1 MILLTGFDTG
11 YRRRPRQ
18 KGYDV
23 DSQQE
28 KELTLRDLLNI
39 YQRRRKIV
47 ITVVLSLFAIA
58 ATYCMLCTRRYEATG
73 VVQLQKDNSDA
84 MGLGSLMSSAAGGA
98 SDALDANIDL
108 QTQANILQSDTL
120 AIRTID
126 SLRMEDTYD
135 FKPHFSSLGWLLG
148 LFSAGGKAVDIPGAP
163 LENSPVRRHRAL
175 KVFSKNLTVKPVS
188 GTRLIDITYNNPDPK
203 LAAAVVNTLT
213 KELSDY
219 TFQTRFDAT
228 NATSK
233 WLSDQMGDLRKSSE
247 ELQAKVVNLQRES
260 GVYSLG
266 ATDPQGRE
274 QAYSGVLDRLQQST
288 VALTAAEQN
297 RILKGA
303 IARAAENGDAEM
315 LSGLAGNSMAS
326 SSQAANS
333 SLSLLQGLRQQEA
346 TQQAALQEAETKY
359 GSSYPKLAELRGNIA
374 GLQHSI
380 QQEVGRIRERAKSD
394 YAVAVQTETNTRT
407 QYDGAKKQADVL
419 NNKAIDYTIAR
430 EEAEQSRSLY
440 DDLLKK
446 LNEAGV
452 LAGLQSSNITIVDPG
467 RVPAKPIKP
476 NVPIYLLVSLCAGFI
491 LGTCGALLVDT
502 LDNKINNVT
511 DLEGVFGRT
520 VMGVLPEVAN
530 EKEGIL
536 LVDAPESTYVEAL
549 RSLRTA
555 VLLSQGD
562 APPKTILVTSSLAAE
577 GKSTSAINLAAALAQ
592 MGRKTLL
599 VDTDLR
605 RGKVRRRLHL
615 AKHDGLSNLLAGQ
628 AKTPEIQFLEEIPNL
643 FVVTAGS
650 KTPNPS
656 ELLGSKAMQDWLERW
671 KSEYDFVVLDSA
683 PVLPVTDSVTLNMLV
698 DVTLLLSR
706 VGVTEKPQIAR
717 SYNMLT
723 RGGEHFVGLVLNGLQ
738 MGDSSYYGYYGYRK
752 HAYPYG
758 NETADAS

>member
-1 MILLTGFDTG
+1 M
-11 YRRRPRQ
+11 
-18 KGYDV
+18 
-23 DSQQE
+23 DSQLD
-28 KELTLRDLLNI
+28 KELTLRDLLII
-39 YQRRRKIV
+39 YQQRRKIV
-47 ITVVLSLFAIA
+47 ITAVISLFALA
-58 ATYCMLCTRRYEATG
+58 ATYCIVCTRRYEATG
-73 VVQLQKDNSDA
+73 IVQLQKDNSDA
-84 MGLGSLMSSAAGGA
+84 MGLDSLMSSAAGGA

-126 SLRMEDTYD
+126 SLRMENTYD
-135 FKPHFSSLGWLLG
+135 FRPHFSPLDWLAER
-148 LFSAGGKAVDIPGAP
+148 FFDGGKSADVPGAG
-163 LENSPVRRHRAL
+163 LENSPVRRQRAL

-188 GTRLIDITYNNPDPK
+188 GTRLIEIDYNNPDPQ
-203 LAAAVVNTLT
+203 LAAAVVNTLA
-213 KELSDY
+213 KELSNY

-228 NATSK
+228 NAASK
-233 WLSDQMGDLRKSSE
+233 WLRDQMGDLRKGSE
-247 ELQAKVVNLQRES
+247 ELQEKVVNLQRES

-266 ATDPQGRE
+266 TSDAQGRE

-288 VALTAAEQN
+288 MALTAAEQN

-303 IARAAENGDAEM
+303 IAHAAENGDAEM
-315 LSGLAGNSMAS
+315 LSGLAGNGLAS
-326 SSQAANS
+326 SPQASNGSFA
-333 SLSLLQGLRQQEA
+333 LLQGLRQQEA
-346 TQQAALQEAETKY
+346 TQQAALQEAEAKF

-374 GLQHSI
+374 GLDHSI

-394 YAVAVQTETNTRT
+394 YDVAVQTESNTRA
-407 QYDGAKKQADVL
+407 QYSEAKKQADVL

-452 LAGLQSSNITIVDPG
+452 LSGLQSSNVTVVDPG
-467 RVPAKPIKP
+467 RVPSKPVKP
-476 NVPIYLLVSLCAGFI
+476 NIPLYLLIALCAGFI
-491 LGTCGALLVDT
+491 VGTCGALLVDT

-511 DLEGVFGRT
+511 DLEGVFGKT
-520 VMGVLPEVAN
+520 VMGVLPQVAN
-530 EKEGIL
+530 EKEAIL
-536 LVDAPESTYVEAL
+536 LADAPESTYVEAM

-555 VLLSQGD
+555 VLLSQSD

-592 MGRKTLL
+592 MDCKTLL

-605 RGKVRRRLHL
+605 RGTIRRRLHL
-615 AKHDGLSNLLAGQ
+615 PKYEGLSNLLAGQ
-628 AKTPEIQFLEEIPNL
+628 AKTPAIQSVAGIPNL
-643 FVVTAGS
+643 YVVAAGS

-656 ELLGSKAMQDWLERW
+656 ELLASKAMRDWLERW
-671 KSEYDFVVLDSA
+671 KSEYDFVLLDSA
-683 PVLPVTDSVTLNMLV
+683 PVLPVTDSVTLNTLV

-706 VGVTEKPQIAR
+706 IGVTEKPQITR

-723 RGGEHFVGLVLNGLQ
+723 RGGKHFVGLVLNGLRT
-738 MGDSSYYGYYGYRK
+738 GDSSYYGYYGYRK

-758 NETADAS
+758 KETADAA

>member
-1 MILLTGFDTG
+1 L
-11 YRRRPRQ
+11 
-18 KGYDV
+18 
-23 DSQQE
+23 DSQLE
-28 KELTLRDLLNI
+28 RELTLRDLLII

-47 ITVVLSLFAIA
+47 ITVVVSLFALA
-58 ATYCMLCTRRYEATG
+58 ATYCIVCTRRYEATG
-73 VVQLQKDNSDA
+73 IVQLQKDNSDA
-84 MGLGSLMSSAAGGA
+84 MGLNSLMSSAAGGA

-135 FKPHFSSLGWLLG
+135 FKPHFSVLGWLAG
-148 LFSAGGKAVDIPGAP
+148 LFSAGEKAVDVPVAG
-163 LENSPVRRHRAL
+163 LENSPVRRQRAL
-175 KVFSKNLTVKPVS
+175 KTFSGNLTVKPVS
-188 GTRLIDITYNNPDPK
+188 GTRLIEIAYNNPDPK

-228 NATSK
+228 NAASK
-233 WLSDQMGDLRKSSE
+233 WLSDQMGDLRKTSE
-247 ELQAKVVNLQRES
+247 ELQEKVVNLQRES

-266 ATDPQGRE
+266 TSDAQGRE

-288 VALTAAEQN
+288 MSLTAAEQN
-297 RILKGA
+297 LILKGA
-303 IARAAENGDAEM
+303 IAHAAENGDAEM
-315 LSGLAGNSMAS
+315 LSGLAGNGMVS
-326 SSQAANS
+326 SPQAANS
-333 SLSLLQGLRQQEA
+333 SLALLQGLRQQEA
-346 TQQAALQEAETKY
+346 TQQAALQEAEAKF

-374 GLQHSI
+374 GLDRSI
-380 QQEVGRIRERAKSD
+380 QQEVGRIRERAQSD
-394 YAVAVQTETNTRT
+394 YAVAVQTESNTRA
-407 QYDGAKKQADVL
+407 QYTEAKKQADVL

-452 LAGLQSSNITIVDPG
+452 LSGLQSSNVTVVDPG
-467 RVPAKPIKP
+467 RVSAKPVKP
-476 NVPIYLLVSLCAGFI
+476 NVPLYLLIAVCAGFV
-491 LGTCGALLVDT
+491 LGTCGALLVDA
-502 LDNKINNVT
+502 LDNKVNSVS
-511 DLEGVFGRT
+511 DLEGVFGLT

-530 EKEGIL
+530 KKEGIL
-536 LVDAPESTYVEAL
+536 LVDAPGSTYVEAL

-555 VLLSQGD
+555 VLLSQSG
-562 APPKTILVTSSLAAE
+562 APPKTILVTSSLASE

-605 RGKVRRRLHL
+605 RGMIRRRLHL
-615 AKHDGLSNLLAGQ
+615 AKHEGLSNLLAGQ
-628 AKTPEIQFLEEIPNL
+628 VKTPDIQSLTEIPNL
-643 FVVTAGS
+643 YVVAAGS

-656 ELLGSKAMQDWLERW
+656 EILGSRAMQDWLECW

-683 PVLPVTDSVTLNMLV
+683 PVLPVTDSVTLNSLV

-706 VGVTEKPQIAR
+706 VGITEKPQIAR
-717 SYNMLT
+717 SYNMLA
-723 RGGEHFVGLVLNGLQ
+723 RGGKHFVGLVLNGLHI
-738 MGDSSYYGYYGYRK
+738 GDSSYYGYYGYRK
-752 HAYPYG
+752 HAYPDG
-758 NETADAS
+758 KETADAA

>member
-1 MILLTGFDTG
+1 M
-11 YRRRPRQ
+11 
-18 KGYDV
+18 
-23 DSQQE
+23 DSQPTG
-28 KELTLRDLLNI
+28 ELTLRDLLNI

-47 ITVVLSLFAIA
+47 IVVVISLFALA
-58 ATYCMLCTRRYEATG
+58 ATYCIVCTRRYEAAG
-73 VVQLQKDNSDA
+73 IVQLQKDNSDA
-84 MGLGSLMSSAAGGA
+84 MGLDSIMSSAAGGA

-108 QTQANILQSDTL
+108 QTQANILESDTL

-135 FKPHFSSLGWLLG
+135 FKQHFSPLGWLAG
-148 LFSAGGKAVDIPGAP
+148 LFSAGERTVDVSGTG
-163 LENSPVRRHRAL
+163 LENSPVRRQRAL

-188 GTRLIDITYNNPDPK
+188 GTRLIEIAYNNPDPK

-228 NATSK
+228 NAASK

-260 GVYSLG
+260 GVYSMG
-266 ATDPQGRE
+266 TIDAQGKE

-288 VALTAAEQN
+288 MALTAAEQN

-303 IARAAENGDAEM
+303 IARAAENGNAEM
-315 LSGLAGNSMAS
+315 LSGLAGNGMGS
-326 SSQAANS
+326 SPQGANS
-333 SLSLLQGLRQQEA
+333 SLALLQGLRQQQA
-346 TQQAALQEAETKY
+346 TQQAALQEAEAKF

-374 GLQHSI
+374 GLDRSI
-380 QQEVGRIRERAKSD
+380 QQEIGRIRERAKSD
-394 YAVAVQTETNTRT
+394 YSVAVQTESSTRA
-407 QYDGAKKQADVL
+407 QYTEAKKRADVL
-419 NNKAIDYTIAR
+419 NNKAIDYAIAR

-452 LAGLQSSNITIVDPG
+452 LSGLQSSNVTVVDPG

-476 NVPIYLLVSLCAGFI
+476 NVPLYLLIALCAGFI
-491 LGTCGALLVDT
+491 FGTFGALLVDT

-520 VMGVLPEVAN
+520 VMGVLPQVDN

-536 LVDAPESTYVEAL
+536 LVNAPESTYVEAL
-549 RSLRTA
+549 RSLRTT
-555 VLLSQGD
+555 VLLSQSD

-592 MGRKTLL
+592 LGRKTLL

-605 RGKVRRRLHL
+605 RGTLRRRLHL
-615 AKHDGLSNLLAGQ
+615 AKPEGLSNLLAGQ
-628 AKTPEIQFLEEIPNL
+628 VKTPEIQSLTKVPNL
-643 FVVTAGS
+643 YVMVAGS
-650 KTPNPS
+650 TTPSPS
-656 ELLGSKAMQDWLERW
+656 ELLASKAMQNWLERW

-683 PVLPVTDSVTLNMLV
+683 PVLPVTDSVTLNSLV

-706 VGVTEKPQIAR
+706 VGMTEKPQVVRAF
-717 SYNMLT
+717 NMLAC
-723 RGGEHFVGLVLNGLQ
+723 GGKHFVGLVLNGLH

-758 NETADAS
+758 KETADAA

>member
-1 MILLTGFDTG
+1 M
-11 YRRRPRQ
+11 
-18 KGYDV
+18 
-23 DSQQE
+23 DSQLD
-28 KELTLRDLLNI
+28 KELTLRDLLII
-39 YQRRRKIV
+39 YQQRRKIV
-47 ITVVLSLFAIA
+47 ITAVISLFALA
-58 ATYCMLCTRRYEATG
+58 ATYCIVCTRRYEATG
-73 VVQLQKDNSDA
+73 IVQLQKDNSDA
-84 MGLGSLMSSAAGGA
+84 MGLDSLMSSAAGGA

-126 SLRMEDTYD
+126 SLRMENTYD
-135 FKPHFSSLGWLLG
+135 FRPHFSPLDWLAE
-148 LFSAGGKAVDIPGAP
+148 LFFDGGKSADAPGAG
-163 LENSPVRRHRAL
+163 LENSPVRRQRAL

-188 GTRLIDITYNNPDPK
+188 GTRLIEIDYNNPDPQ
-203 LAAAVVNTLT
+203 LAAAVVNTLA
-213 KELSDY
+213 KELSNY

-228 NATSK
+228 NAASK
-233 WLSDQMGDLRKSSE
+233 WLRDQMGDLRKGSE
-247 ELQAKVVNLQRES
+247 DLQEKVVNLQRES

-266 ATDPQGRE
+266 TSDAQGRE

-288 VALTAAEQN
+288 MALTAAEQN

-303 IARAAENGDAEM
+303 IAHAAENGDAEM
-315 LSGLAGNSMAS
+315 LSGLAGNGLAS
-326 SSQAANS
+326 SPQASNGSFA
-333 SLSLLQGLRQQEA
+333 LLQGLRQQEA
-346 TQQAALQEAETKY
+346 TQQAALQEAESKF

-374 GLQHSI
+374 GLDHSI

-394 YAVAVQTETNTRT
+394 YDVAVQTESNTRA
-407 QYDGAKKQADVL
+407 QYTEAKKEADVL

-452 LAGLQSSNITIVDPG
+452 LSGLQSSNVTVVDPG
-467 RVPAKPIKP
+467 RVPSKPVKP
-476 NVPIYLLVSLCAGFI
+476 NIPLYLLIALCAGFI
-491 LGTCGALLVDT
+491 VGTCGALLVDT

-511 DLEGVFGRT
+511 DLEGVFGKT
-520 VMGVLPEVAN
+520 VMGVLPQVAN
-530 EKEGIL
+530 EKEAIL
-536 LVDAPESTYVEAL
+536 LADAPESTYVEAM

-555 VLLSQGD
+555 VLLSQSD

-592 MGRKTLL
+592 MDCKTLL

-605 RGKVRRRLHL
+605 RGTIRRRLHL
-615 AKHDGLSNLLAGQ
+615 PKYEGLSNLLAGQ
-628 AKTPEIQFLEEIPNL
+628 AKTPAIQSVAGIPNL
-643 FVVTAGS
+643 YVVAAGS

-656 ELLGSKAMQDWLERW
+656 ELLASKAMRDWLERW
-671 KSEYDFVVLDSA
+671 KSEYDFVLLDSA
-683 PVLPVTDSVTLNMLV
+683 PVLPVTDSVTLNTLV

-706 VGVTEKPQIAR
+706 IGVTEKPQITR

-723 RGGEHFVGLVLNGLQ
+723 RGGKHFVGLVLNGLRT
-738 MGDSSYYGYYGYRK
+738 GDSSYYGYYGYRK

-758 NETADAS
+758 KETADAA

>member
-1 MILLTGFDTG
+1 MAKDM
-11 YRRRPRQ
+11 
-18 KGYDV
+18 
-23 DSQQE
+23 
-28 KELTLRDLLNI
+28 TLRDLLGI

-47 ITVVLSLFAIA
+47 ITVVISLFALA
-58 ATYCMLCTRRYEATG
+58 AAYCTLCTRRYEATG
-73 VVQLQKDNSDA
+73 IVQLQKDNSDA
-84 MGLGSLMSSAAGGA
+84 MGLDSLMSSAAGGT

-120 AIRTID
+120 AIRTINA
-126 SLRMEDTYD
+126 LHMEGTYD
-135 FKPHFSSLGWLLG
+135 FKLRFSQVGWPAALFSS
-148 LFSAGGKAVDIPGAP
+148 SRNVVDVPGAS
-163 LENSPVRRHRAL
+163 LENSPGRRQRAL
-175 KVFSKNLTVKPVS
+175 KVFSNNLTVKPVS
-188 GTRLIDITYNNPDPK
+188 GTRLIEITYNNPDPR

-213 KELSDY
+213 QELSAY

-228 NATSK
+228 NAASK

-247 ELQAKVVNLQRES
+247 DLQAKVVNLERES

-266 ATDPQGRE
+266 TIDAQGRE

-288 VALTAAEQN
+288 LALTAAEQN

-303 IARAAENGDAEM
+303 IAHAAENGDAEM
-315 LSGLAGNSMAS
+315 LSGLAGNGMVSNP
-326 SSQAANS
+326 QAANS
-333 SLSLLQGLRQQEA
+333 SFALLQGLRQQEA
-346 TQQAALQEAETKY
+346 TQQAALQEAEAKF
-359 GSSYPKLAELRGNIA
+359 GSSYPKLAELRGNLA
-374 GLQHSI
+374 GLNRSI
-380 QQEVGRIRERAKSD
+380 QQEVGRIRERAQSD
-394 YAVAVQTETNTRT
+394 YAVAAQTESNTRA
-407 QYDGAKKQADVL
+407 QYTEAKEQADVL

-452 LAGLQSSNITIVDPG
+452 LSGLQSSNITVVDPG
-467 RVPAKPIKP
+467 RVPAKPVKP
-476 NVPIYLLVSLCAGFI
+476 NIPLYLLMALCAGFI
-491 LGTCGALLVDT
+491 FGTCGALLVDT

-520 VMGVLPEVAN
+520 VMGVLPEVTE
-530 EKEGIL
+530 EKEGFL
-536 LVDAPESTYVEAL
+536 LINAPESTYVEAL

-555 VLLSQGD
+555 VLLSQSD

-605 RGKVRRRLHL
+605 RGTIRRRLHL
-615 AKHDGLSNLLAGQ
+615 AKHEGLSNLLAGQ
-628 AKTPEIQFLEEIPNL
+628 VKTPEIQSLAEVPNL
-643 FVVTAGS
+643 HVVTAGS

-656 ELLGSKAMQDWLERW
+656 ELLASKAMQDWIEHW

-683 PVLPVTDSVTLNMLV
+683 PVLPVTDSVTLNTLV

-706 VGVTEKPQIAR
+706 VGLTEKPQIAR

-723 RGGEHFVGLVLNGLQ
+723 RGGEHFVGLVLNGLHK
-738 MGDSSYYGYYGYRK
+738 GDSSYYGYYGYRK

-758 NETADAS
+758 KETADAA

>member
-1 MILLTGFDTG
+1 L
-11 YRRRPRQ
+11 
-18 KGYDV
+18 
-23 DSQQE
+23 DSQPA

-47 ITVVLSLFAIA
+47 ITVVISLFAIA
-58 ATYCMLCTRRYEATG
+58 ATYCIVCTRRYEATG
-73 VVQLQKDNSDA
+73 IVQLQKDNSDA
-84 MGLGSLMSSAAGGA
+84 MGLDSLMSSAAGGA
-98 SDALDANIDL
+98 SDALNANIDL

-126 SLRMEDTYD
+126 SLGMEDTYD
-135 FKPHFSSLGWLLG
+135 FKQHFKPLGWLAG
-148 LFSAGGKAVDIPGAP
+148 LFSAGEKAIDVPGAG
-163 LENSPVRRHRAL
+163 LEDSPVNRQRAL
-175 KVFSKNLTVKPVS
+175 KVFSRNLTVKPVS
-188 GTRLIDITYNNPDPK
+188 GTRLIEIVYNNPDPK

-228 NATSK
+228 NAASK
-233 WLSDQMGDLRKSSE
+233 WLSDQMGDLRKRSE
-247 ELQAKVVNLQRES
+247 ELQSKVVNLQRES

-266 ATDPQGRE
+266 TTDAQGKE

-288 VALTAAEQN
+288 MALTAAEQN

-303 IARAAENGDAEM
+303 VAHAAESGDAEM
-315 LSGLAGNSMAS
+315 LSGLAGNGMVS
-326 SSQAANS
+326 SPQVANS
-333 SLSLLQGLRQQEA
+333 SFALLQGLRQQEA
-346 TQQAALQEAETKY
+346 SQQAALQEAEAKF

-374 GLQHSI
+374 GLDRSI

-394 YAVAVQTETNTRT
+394 YSVAVQTESNIRA
-407 QYDGAKKQADVL
+407 QYTETKKQADVL

-452 LAGLQSSNITIVDPG
+452 LSGLQSSNVTVVDPG
-467 RVPAKPIKP
+467 RVPAKPVKP
-476 NVPIYLLVSLCAGFI
+476 NVPLYLLVSLCAGFI
-491 LGTCGALLVDT
+491 FGTCGALLVDT

-511 DLEGVFGRT
+511 DLESVFGRT
-520 VMGVLPEVAN
+520 VIGVLPQVTN

-555 VLLSQGD
+555 VLLSQSD
-562 APPKTILVTSSLAAE
+562 VPPKTILITSSLAAE
-577 GKSTSAINLAAALAQ
+577 GKSTLAINLAVAFAQ

-605 RGKVRRRLHL
+605 RGTIRRRSHL
-615 AKHDGLSNLLAGQ
+615 EKHEGLSNLLAGQ
-628 AKTPEIQFLEEIPNL
+628 AKTPEIQSVTEIPNL
-643 FVVTAGS
+643 YLVTAGS

-671 KSEYDFVVLDSA
+671 KSEY
-683 PVLPVTDSVTLNMLV
+683 
-698 DVTLLLSR
+698 TLL
-706 VGVTEKPQIAR
+706 A
-717 SYNMLT
+717 SY
-723 RGGEHFVGLVLNGLQ
+723 
-738 MGDSSYYGYYGYRK
+738 
-752 HAYPYG
+752 
-758 NETADAS
+758 

>member
-1 MILLTGFDTG
+1 M
-11 YRRRPRQ
+11 
-18 KGYDV
+18 
-23 DSQQE
+23 DSQHE

-39 YQRRRKIV
+39 YQRRKKIV
-47 ITVVLSLFAIA
+47 LIVVISLLVFAT
-58 ATYCMLCTRRYEATG
+58 TYCIVCTRRYEATG
-73 VVQLQKDNSDA
+73 IVQLQKDDSDA
-84 MGLGSLMSSAAGGA
+84 MGLGSLMSSAAGGS

-135 FKPHFSSLGWLLG
+135 FKQHFSQLSGLTG
-148 LFSAGGKAVDIPGAP
+148 LFSADGKAIDVPGSS
-163 LENSPVRRHRAL
+163 LENSPSRRQRAL

-188 GTRLIDITYNNPDPK
+188 GTRLIEITYNNPDPK

-303 IARAAENGDAEM
+303 IAHAAENGDAEM
-315 LSGLAGNSMAS
+315 LSGLGGNGTVS
-326 SSQAANS
+326 SSQGANS

-346 TQQAALQEAETKY
+346 TQQAALQEAEAKF
-359 GSSYPKLAELRGNIA
+359 GNSYPKLAELHGNIA
-374 GLQHSI
+374 GLEHSV
-380 QQEVGRIRERAKSD
+380 QQEIGRIRQRAKSD
-394 YAVAVQTETNTRT
+394 YAVAVQTESNTRA
-407 QYDGAKKQADVL
+407 QYIEAKKQADVL

-452 LAGLQSSNITIVDPG
+452 LSGLQSSNVTVVDPG

-476 NVPIYLLVSLCAGFI
+476 NVPLYLLIALCSGFI

-511 DLEGVFGRT
+511 DLESVFGRT
-520 VMGVLPEVAN
+520 VMGVLPQLAN

-536 LVDAPESTYVEAL
+536 LADAHASTYVEAV

-555 VLLSQGD
+555 ILLSQSD
-562 APPKTILVTSSLAAE
+562 APPKTILVTSSLASE
-577 GKSTSAINLAAALAQ
+577 GKSTSAINLAGALAQ

-605 RGKVRRRLHL
+605 RGTIRRRLHL
-615 AKHDGLSNLLAGQ
+615 TKHEGLSNLLAGQ
-628 AKTPEIQFLEEIPNL
+628 SKTPEIQSLAEIPNL
-643 FVVTAGS
+643 YVMTAGS

-656 ELLGSKAMQDWLERW
+656 ELLASTAMRDWLERW
-671 KSEYDFVVLDSA
+671 KSDYDFVVLDSA
-683 PVLPVTDSVTLNMLV
+683 PVLPVTDSVTLNTLV
-698 DVTLLLSR
+698 DATLLLSR
-706 VGVTEKPQIAR
+706 VGFTEKPQIAR
-717 SYNMLT
+717 SYNMLA
-723 RGGEHFVGLVLNGLQ
+723 RGGKHFVGLVLNGLQ

-752 HAYPYG
+752 HAYPYRK
-758 NETADAS
+758 ETADAA

>member
-1 MILLTGFDTG
+1 M
-11 YRRRPRQ
+11 YC
-18 KGYDV
+18 
-23 DSQQE
+23 
-28 KELTLRDLLNI
+28 
-39 YQRRRKIV
+39 IV
-47 ITVVLSLFAIA
+47 
-58 ATYCMLCTRRYEATG
+58 CTRRYEATG
-73 VVQLQKDNSDA
+73 VIQLQKDNSDA
-84 MGLGSLMSSAAGGA
+84 MGLDSLMSSAAGGA

-108 QTQANILQSDTL
+108 QTQASILQSDTL

-135 FKPHFSSLGWLLG
+135 FKQHFIAPGWLAGMFSSER
-148 LFSAGGKAVDIPGAP
+148 AANVPGAG
-163 LENSPVRRHRAL
+163 LENSPVRRQLAL

-188 GTRLIDITYNNPDPK
+188 GTRLIEIVYNNPDPK

-228 NATSK
+228 NAASK

-247 ELQAKVVNLQRES
+247 DLQAKVVNLQRES

-266 ATDPQGRE
+266 TADAQGKE

-288 VALTAAEQN
+288 LALTAAEQN

-303 IARAAENGDAEM
+303 VARAAESGDAEM
-315 LSGLAGNSMAS
+315 LSGLAGNGMGS
-326 SSQAANS
+326 SPQAANS
-333 SLSLLQGLRQQEA
+333 SFALLQGLRQQEA
-346 TQQAALQEAETKY
+346 TQQAALQEAEAKF

-374 GLQHSI
+374 GLDRSI

-394 YAVAVQTETNTRT
+394 YDVAVQTETSTRA
-407 QYDGAKKQADVL
+407 QYGEVKRQADVL

-452 LAGLQSSNITIVDPG
+452 LSGLQSSNVTVVDPG

-476 NVPIYLLVSLCAGFI
+476 NVPLYLLIAVCAGFI
-491 LGTCGALLVDT
+491 FGTFGALLVDT

-511 DLEGVFGRT
+511 DLEGLFGRT
-520 VMGVLPEVAN
+520 VMGVLPEFAD
-530 EKEGIL
+530 EKEGVL
-536 LVDAPESTYVEAL
+536 LVNSPECTYVEAL

-555 VLLSQGD
+555 VLLSQSD
-562 APPKTILVTSSLAAE
+562 APPKTLLVTSSLAAE
-577 GKSTSAINLAAALAQ
+577 GKSTSAINLAASLAQ

-605 RGKVRRRLHL
+605 RGKVRRILHL
-615 AKHDGLSNLLAGQ
+615 AKHEGLSNLLAGQ
-628 AKTPEIQFLEEIPNL
+628 VKAPEIQALAGIPN
-643 FVVTAGS
+643 FYVMTAGS
-650 KTPNPS
+650 TTPNPS
-656 ELLGSKAMQDWLERW
+656 ELLGSKAMQEWLERW

-683 PVLPVTDSVTLNMLV
+683 PVLPVTDSVTLNTLV

-706 VGVTEKPQIAR
+706 VGLTEKPQITR
-717 SYNMLT
+717 SYNLLT
-723 RGGEHFVGLVLNGLQ
+723 RGGEHFVGLILNGLPTR
-738 MGDSSYYGYYGYRK
+738 DNSYYGYYGYRK

-758 NETADAS
+758 KETVDAA